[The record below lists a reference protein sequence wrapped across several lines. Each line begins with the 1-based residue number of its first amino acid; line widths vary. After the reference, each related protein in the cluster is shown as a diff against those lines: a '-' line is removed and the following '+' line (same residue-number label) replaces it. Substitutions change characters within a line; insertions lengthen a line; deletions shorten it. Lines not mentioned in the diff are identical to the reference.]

1 MSSFSGSCLCGGILV
16 SISSNP
22 VTIFTC
28 FCDHCCKGAGGTHQ
42 VIAKFTHKSVAIT
55 TGSDLVSHFT
65 LNNTSSG
72 LAKEKAFCRVC
83 GTPLWTAPAS
93 AQGQFLLIRTS
104 LLDGGT
110 ALTSLGTRSNLTP
123 EAEVFV
129 KSRPAWQH
137 AVDGAVQWEGMRR

>member
-1 MSSFSGSCLCGGILV
+1 MTSFTGSCLCGGIIV
-16 SISSNP
+16 SISATP

-42 VIAKFTHKSVAIT
+42 VIAKFPHKSVAIIS
-55 TGSDLVSHFT
+55 GSDLVSHFT

-72 LAKEKAFCRVC
+72 SPKEKAFCRVC

-104 LLDGGT
+104 LLDGG
-110 ALTSLGTRSNLTP
+110 SNLTP
-123 EAEVFV
+123 EAEIFV